1 MKTSSDVLMITS
13 STSASLLTGNAMEQ
27 KTVVTMRMKVTAMR
41 QEVDTIVFNIA
52 LRFCRLGNLLM

>member
-1 MKTSSDVLMITS
+1 MSTSSDVLMVPS
-13 STSASLLTGNAMEQ
+13 STSASRLTGNAMER

-52 LRFCRLGNLLM
+52 LRFCKLGNLLM